1 MENKEQ
7 QILAEIKS
15 MMATLRQQMEM
26 LDAKMA
32 QLQQLTQ
39 TDDEELTPIVLDI
52 DTFAEP
58 IEISTEVPAEVPVDE
73 SAEESAEESVEVSL
87 EVPVE
92 EPVEIFM
99 EVPVEEPAEEPE
111 ELADELAEEPVEG
124 QASDYED
131 LPTEDEE
138 PAEEPAEEPLE
149 EPAEEPAEEADE
161 EPSDDLPFDLP
172 ADEPEEETT
181 EVFAEDPV
189 EELAEESVDLIV
201 EVEEEPLVE
210 SQPEPVVEMKPMV
223 KEAIIDVMTER
234 QAWRTDMPGTPV
246 KDVRLAISLHERV
259 LFINHLFSEDPMAFQ
274 AAVNRVN
281 ASESL
286 EQVVEFVKETYP
298 QWNLESDLVYRFMMA
313 VRRKIRS

>member
-39 TDDEELTPIVLDI
+39 TDDEEFTPIVLDI

-111 ELADELAEEPVEG
+111 ELADELAEELVEG

-131 LPTEDEE
+131 LPTED
-138 PAEEPAEEPLE
+138 E

-189 EELAEESVDLIV
+189 EEPAEESVDLIV

-210 SQPEPVVEMKPMV
+210 SQPEPVVESQPEPVVEKKPMV
-223 KEAIIDVMTER
+223 QEAIIDVMTER

-298 QWNLESDLVYRFMMA
+298 QWNLESDLVYIFMMA

>member
-1 MENKEQ
+1 MENNEQ
-7 QILAEIKS
+7 QILAEIRA
-15 MMATLRQQMEM
+15 MMASLRQQMEM

-39 TDDEELTPIVLDI
+39 TDEEELTPIVLDI

-131 LPTEDEE
+131 LPTEDED
-138 PAEEPAEEPLE
+138 
-149 EPAEEPAEEADE
+149 PAEEPAEEADE

-189 EELAEESVDLIV
+189 EEPAEESVDLIV

-210 SQPEPVVEMKPMV
+210 SQPEPVVEKKPMV
-223 KEAIIDVMTER
+223 QEAIIDVMTER

-286 EQVVEFVKETYP
+286 EQVVDFVKETYP

-313 VRRKIRS
+313 VRRKIR